1 MALYGVLFVAIEG
14 VMKLHGFMK
23 LPHVGFLCVQT
34 VDSVCLLVTTDNQP
48 SAQIPLLSRHGLL

>member
-1 MALYGVLFVAIEG
+1 MAIEG

-34 VDSVCLLVTTDNQP
+34 VDSVCLLVTPDNQP
-48 SAQIPLLSRHGLL
+48 SAQIPLLNRRGLL